1 MPWTNLVLI
10 ALKSL
15 EILTDQGDS
24 NDKTHVIFF
33 VEYYLLNRQLQ
44 LNLPSRLCKSALIKY
59 ALRSFTRT
67 PPGNLRLPSSI
78 QCFGAYAV
86 L

>member
-1 MPWTNLVLI
+1 
-10 ALKSL
+10 
-15 EILTDQGDS
+15 
-24 NDKTHVIFF
+24 